1 MVELTKLRRPKKP
14 AESEVADPDAP
25 PQAATTPAKAKR
37 QAQPKTQA
45 SAEPVAPDT
54 SNLHKP
60 VRGEPVFK
68 QFRLDPDIVREFTIA
83 AREHGYRRDNQFFVA
98 VWEFWKKHNS

>member
-1 MVELTKLRRPKKP
+1 MVQLNSLPRPNKKSADKTSSKTAETSAADTSLPTETSSPPAKSRP
-14 AESEVADPDAP
+14 AEA
-25 PQAATTPAKAKR
+25 
-37 QAQPKTQA
+37 
-45 SAEPVAPDT
+45 APDT

-98 VWEFWKKHNS
+98 VWEFWKKHNA